1 VSDPNIAKKDLPGG
15 LRVFSEPLEE
25 ATSVALG
32 VWIRAGSR
40 DERGEVAG
48 ITHLMEH
55 MLFKGTPDM
64 DALRVAQ
71 AFESIGAQENA
82 ATGEEYTVLY
92 ARFLP
97 EHLGRALDIM
107 SDMVLRPTLADLE
120 REREVIVEEIRMY
133 EDRPDQ
139 MADEYLS
146 ALIFHDDPLGRP
158 IIGSAETVR
167 GVDRGILRAFHQ
179 STYTAPNV
187 FVVAAG
193 RLDREELEQMVEE
206 KLSGLPLGEPF
217 AREANPKAPES
228 RFFYKHKETEQY
240 HVSLGS
246 LGIPAKSEDRYAMA
260 ALNNVLG
267 GGMSSRLFQ
276 EVREKRGLAYAVYSY
291 HQGYSDAGAI
301 KTYVG
306 STTGNVEEA
315 VRIIAEQLHR
325 VQEETVSEEELYRT
339 KQQLKS
345 STLLALE
352 STPARMNRIGRSVIT
367 GTELLIPEEIATRI
381 EAVSADDIRRLAREH
396 LNLNQMFLSA
406 VGPKELD
413 LGRYLNGKQASGE
426 TGARNLRSQASDTRR

>member
-1 VSDPNIAKKDLPGG
+1 MADQNVRKKEFPGG
-15 LRVFSEPLEE
+15 LRVFSEQLEE

-40 DERGEVAG
+40 DEKDAVAG

-55 MLFKGTPDM
+55 MLFKGTPEM
-64 DALRVAQ
+64 NALGIAE

-97 EHLGRALDIM
+97 EHLERALDIM

-120 REREVIVEEIRMY
+120 CEREVIVEEIKMY

-146 ALIFHDDPLGRP
+146 SLLFHDDTLGRP

-167 GVDRGILRAFHQ
+167 GVDHDTLKHFHHD
-179 STYTAPNV
+179 TYNASNV
-187 FVVAAG
+187 FIVGAG
-193 RLDREELEQMVEE
+193 KLDQDEFEKMVEE
-206 KLSGLPLGEPF
+206 KFLDLPEGDAFERKAEPGT
-217 AREANPKAPES
+217 PES
-228 RFFYKHKETEQY
+228 RFFYKFKETEQY
-240 HVSLGS
+240 HVSMGS
-246 LGIPAKSEDRYAMA
+246 LGIPANSEDRYAMA

-291 HQGYSDAGAI
+291 HQGYSDTGAI

-315 VRIIAEQLHR
+315 VKVITEQFGK
-325 VQEETVSEEELYRT
+325 VQDELVTDEELERT

-352 STPARMNRIGRSVIT
+352 STAARMTRIGRSVIT
-367 GTELLIPEEIATRI
+367 GADLLSPEEISERI
-381 EAVSADDIRRLAREH
+381 EAVTADDIQNLAKKH
-396 LNLNQMFLSA
+396 LNLKDMYLSA
-406 VGPKELD
+406 VGPTELD
-413 LGRYLNGKQASGE
+413 LGTYLN
-426 TGARNLRSQASDTRR
+426 

>member
-1 VSDPNIAKKDLPGG
+1 VADSNIRRKELPGD
-15 LRVFSEPLEE
+15 LRIFTESLEE
-25 ATSVALG
+25 ATSVSLG

-40 DERGEVAG
+40 DEKDEVAG
-48 ITHLMEH
+48 ISHLMEH

-64 DALRVAQ
+64 DALSIAQ
-71 AFESIGAQENA
+71 AFEGIGAQENA

-97 EHLGRALDIM
+97 EHLGRALDVM
-107 SDMVLRPTLADLE
+107 SDMILRPTLADLE
-120 REREVIVEEIRMY
+120 REREVIVEEIKMY

-139 MADEYLS
+139 LADEYLS
-146 ALIFHDDPLGRP
+146 SLIFNEDPLGRP

-167 GVDRGILRAFHQ
+167 GVDHETLKGFHGNTYN
-179 STYTAPNV
+179 STNV

-193 RLDREELEQMVEE
+193 KLDSDDVERMVEE
-206 KLSGLPLGEPF
+206 KLSGLPEGEPF
-217 AREANPKAPES
+217 VREASPTPPAS
-228 RFFYKHKETEQY
+228 RFHFRFKETEQY
-240 HVSLGS
+240 HVSMGS
-246 LGIPAKSEDRYAMA
+246 MGIPARSEDRYAMA

-276 EVREKRGLAYAVYSY
+276 EVREKRGLAYAVFSY

-315 VRIIAEQLHR
+315 VRVIVEQLGR
-325 VQEETVSEEELYRT
+325 AMDEAVEDEELERT

-352 STPARMNRIGRSVIT
+352 STSARMNRVGRSVIT
-367 GTELLIPEEIATRI
+367 GAELLTPEEISARI
-381 EAVSADDIRRLAREH
+381 EAVTPEDIARLAKQH
-396 LNLNQMFLSA
+396 LRTEQMYLSA
-406 VGPKELD
+406 VGPEELD
-413 LGRYLNGKQASGE
+413 LGRYLNGG
-426 TGARNLRSQASDTRR
+426 

>member
-1 VSDPNIAKKDLPGG
+1 MSDPNIRMKELEGG

-25 ATSVALG
+25 ATSVSLG

-40 DERGEVAG
+40 DESDEVAG

-55 MLFKGTPDM
+55 MLFKGTPEM
-64 DALRVAQ
+64 DALGVAQ

-97 EHLGRALDIM
+97 EHLERALDLM

-139 MADEYLS
+139 MADEHLS
-146 ALIFHDDPLGRP
+146 SLIFHGDPLGRP

-167 GVDRGILRAFHQ
+167 SVDQEILREFH
-179 STYTAPNV
+179 SGTYTASNV
-187 FVVAAG
+187 FVVGAG
-193 RLDREELEQMVEE
+193 KLGDGALERMVEQ
-206 KLSGLPLGEPF
+206 KLSSLPHGEPF
-217 AREANPKAPES
+217 AREANPDPPES
-228 RFFYKHKETEQY
+228 RFLYKHKETEQY

-291 HQGYSDAGAI
+291 HQGYSDTGAI

-315 VRIIAEQLHR
+315 VRVIAEQLTR
-325 VQEETVSEEELYRT
+325 IQEETVSEEELERT

-352 STPARMNRIGRSVIT
+352 STAARMNRIGRSVIT
-367 GTELLIPEEIATRI
+367 GSELLTPEEIAARI
-381 EAVSADDIRRLAREH
+381 EAVSAEDIRSLART
-396 LNLNQMFLSA
+396 NLDLDSMYLSA

-413 LGRYLNGKQASGE
+413 LGTYLS
-426 TGARNLRSQASDTRR
+426 S

>member
-1 VSDPNIAKKDLPGG
+1 VADPNVRRKDLPGG

-25 ATSVALG
+25 ATSVSLG
-32 VWIRAGSR
+32 LWIRAGSR
-40 DERGEVAG
+40 DEMDEVAG
-48 ITHLMEH
+48 ISHLMEH

-64 DALRVAQ
+64 DALGIAQ
-71 AFESIGAQENA
+71 AFEGIGAQENA
-82 ATGEEYTVLY
+82 ATGEEYTLLY

-97 EHLGRALDIM
+97 EHLGRALNIM
-107 SDMVLRPTLADLE
+107 SDMILRPTLADLE
-120 REREVIVEEIRMY
+120 REREVIVEEIKMY

-139 MADEYLS
+139 LADEYLS
-146 ALIFHDDPLGRP
+146 SLIFHEDPLGRP

-167 GVDRGILRAFHQ
+167 GVDHATLEDFH
-179 STYTAPNV
+179 SHTYTTPNV
-187 FVVAAG
+187 FVVVAG
-193 RLDREELEQMVEE
+193 KLDPDDVERMVEE
-206 KLSGLPLGEPF
+206 RLSGLPGGEPF
-217 AREANPKAPES
+217 VREAKPTPPES
-228 RFFYKHKETEQY
+228 RFFFKFKETEQY

-315 VRIIAEQLHR
+315 VEVIVEQLGR
-325 VQEETVSEEELYRT
+325 IMEEEVEEDELERT

-352 STPARMNRIGRSVIT
+352 STSARMNRVGRSVIT
-367 GTELLIPEEIATRI
+367 GAELLTPEEISARI
-381 EAVSADDIRRLAREH
+381 EAVTPQDIARLAKQH
-396 LNLNQMFLSA
+396 LRPDQMYLSA

-413 LGRYLNGKQASGE
+413 LGRYLN
-426 TGARNLRSQASDTRR
+426 

>member
-1 VSDPNIAKKDLPGG
+1 VADKNVRRRELPGG
-15 LRVFSEPLEE
+15 LRVFSEPLSE
-25 ATSVALG
+25 ATSVSLG

-40 DERGEVAG
+40 DEREEVAG

-55 MLFKGTPDM
+55 MLFKGTPEL
-64 DALRVAQ
+64 DALGIAQ
-71 AFESIGAQENA
+71 AFEGIGAQENA

-97 EHLGRALDIM
+97 EHLKTALDVM
-107 SDMVLRPTLADLE
+107 GDMVLRPTFADLE
-120 REREVIVEEIRMY
+120 REREVIVEEIKMY

-146 ALIFHDDPLGRP
+146 SLIFHGDPLGRP

-167 GVDRGILRAFHQ
+167 GVDHETLKGFHQ
-179 STYTAPNV
+179 DTYTAANV
-187 FVVAAG
+187 FVVGAG
-193 RLDREELEQMVEE
+193 KLDPDELEAMVEA
-206 KLSGLPLGEPF
+206 KLGGLPAGEPF
-217 AREANPKAPES
+217 ARNALPGTPQS
-228 RFFYKHKETEQY
+228 RVHFKFKETEQY
-240 HVSLGS
+240 HVSVGS
-246 LGIPAKSEDRYAMA
+246 LGIPASSEDRFAMA
-260 ALNNVLG
+260 ALNNVFG

-291 HQGYSDAGAI
+291 HQAYSDAGAI

-315 VRIIAEQLHR
+315 VDVIVREMDKMRTGR
-325 VQEETVSEEELYRT
+325 VDPEELERT

-352 STPARMNRIGRSVIT
+352 STAARMNRAGRSVILD
-367 GTELLIPEEIATRI
+367 TELLSPEEIAERI
-381 EAVSADDIRRLAREH
+381 EAVTAEDVMRLANQH
-396 LNLNQMFLSA
+396 LDIEKMYLSA

-413 LGRYLNGKQASGE
+413 LGRCLG
-426 TGARNLRSQASDTRR
+426 

>member
-1 VSDPNIAKKDLPGG
+1 MADKNVRRRELPGG
-15 LRVFSEPLEE
+15 LRVFSEPLSE
-25 ATSVALG
+25 ATSVSLG

-40 DERGEVAG
+40 DERDEVAG

-55 MLFKGTPDM
+55 MLFKGTPEM
-64 DALRVAQ
+64 DALGIAQ
-71 AFESIGAQENA
+71 AFEGIGAQENA

-97 EHLGRALDIM
+97 EHLEKALDVM
-107 SDMVLRPTLADLE
+107 GDMVLRPTFADLE
-120 REREVIVEEIRMY
+120 REREVIVEEIKMY

-146 ALIFHDDPLGRP
+146 GLIFHGDSLGRP

-167 GVDRGILRAFHQ
+167 GVDHDTLKNFHQ
-179 STYTAPNV
+179 NTYTTANV
-187 FVVAAG
+187 FVVGAG
-193 RLDREELEQMVEE
+193 KLDPDKLEAMVEA
-206 KLSGLPLGEPF
+206 KLGGLPAGEPF
-217 AREANPKAPES
+217 GRDAHPGEPQS
-228 RFFYKHKETEQY
+228 RVHYKFKETEQY
-240 HVSLGS
+240 HVSVGS
-246 LGIPAKSEDRYAMA
+246 LGIPATSEDRFAMA
-260 ALNNVLG
+260 ALNNVFG

-291 HQGYSDAGAI
+291 HQSYSAAGAI

-315 VRIIAEQLHR
+315 VGIIVREMGKMRTEL
-325 VQEETVSEEELYRT
+325 VDSEELERT

-352 STPARMNRIGRSVIT
+352 STAARMNRVGRSVIL
-367 GTELLIPEEIATRI
+367 GTELLSPEEIAARI
-381 EAVSADDIRRLAREH
+381 EAVTAEDVMRLANEH
-396 LNLNQMFLSA
+396 LDTEKMYLSA

-413 LGRYLNGKQASGE
+413 LERYLG
-426 TGARNLRSQASDTRR
+426 

>member
-1 VSDPNIAKKDLPGG
+1 LSDPNIRKKQLPGG
-15 LRVFSEPLEE
+15 LRVLSEPLEE
-25 ATSVALG
+25 ATSVSLG

-40 DERGEVAG
+40 DERDEVAG
-48 ITHLMEH
+48 ISHLMEH

-64 DALRVAQ
+64 DALGVAQ
-71 AFESIGAQENA
+71 AFEGIGAQENA

-97 EHLGRALDIM
+97 EHLERALDIM

-139 MADEYLS
+139 LADEYLS
-146 ALIFHDDPLGRP
+146 GLIFHDDPLGRP

-167 GVDRGILRAFHQ
+167 GVDHDTLRTFHHGV
-179 STYTAPNV
+179 YTAPNV

-193 RLDREELEQMVEE
+193 KVDRDELERMVEE
-206 KLSGLPLGEPF
+206 KVSGLPEGEPF
-217 AREANPKAPES
+217 TRVASPRSPES
-228 RFFYKHKETEQY
+228 RFYFKYKETEQY

-246 LGIPAKSEDRYAMA
+246 QGIPARSEDRYAMA

-315 VRIIAEQLHR
+315 VRVITEQLGR
-325 VQEETVSEEELYRT
+325 VQEELVSDEELDRT

-352 STPARMNRIGRSVIT
+352 STAARMNRIGRSVIT
-367 GTELLIPEEIATRI
+367 DTELLSPEEIAERI
-381 EAVSADDIRRLAREH
+381 EAVSAEDIRRLARAH
-396 LNLNQMFLSA
+396 LNLDNLYLSA
-406 VGPKELD
+406 VGPEELD
-413 LGRYLNGKQASGE
+413 LGRHLNG
-426 TGARNLRSQASDTRR
+426 

>member
-1 VSDPNIAKKDLPGG
+1 VADSNIRRKDLPGG
-15 LRVFSEPLEE
+15 LRVFTEPLAE
-25 ATSVALG
+25 ATSVSLG

-40 DERGEVAG
+40 DEKDEVAG
-48 ITHLMEH
+48 ISHLMEH

-64 DALRVAQ
+64 DALGIAQ
-71 AFESIGAQENA
+71 AFEGIGAQENA

-97 EHLGRALDIM
+97 EHLGRALDVM
-107 SDMVLRPTLADLE
+107 SDMILRPTLADLE
-120 REREVIVEEIRMY
+120 REREVIVEEIKMY

-139 MADEYLS
+139 LADEYLS
-146 ALIFHDDPLGRP
+146 SLIFNEDSLGRP

-167 GVDRGILRAFHQ
+167 GVDHETLDGFHKN
-179 STYTAPNV
+179 TYTGPNV

-193 RLDREELEQMVEE
+193 KLDPDDVERTVVE
-206 KLSGLPLGEPF
+206 KLSGLPEGEPF
-217 AREANPKAPES
+217 VREASPTPPAS
-228 RFFYKHKETEQY
+228 RFHYRFKDTEQY
-240 HVSLGS
+240 HVSMGS
-246 LGIPAKSEDRYAMA
+246 MGIPARSEDRYAMA

-315 VRIIAEQLHR
+315 VRVIVEQLGR
-325 VQEETVSEEELYRT
+325 VMDEAVEDEELGRT

-352 STPARMNRIGRSVIT
+352 STSARMNRVGRSVIT
-367 GTELLIPEEIATRI
+367 GAELLTPEEISARI
-381 EAVSADDIRRLAREH
+381 EAVTPDDISRLARQH
-396 LNLNQMFLSA
+396 LRTEQMYLSA

-413 LGRYLNGKQASGE
+413 LGRYLN
-426 TGARNLRSQASDTRR
+426 

>member
-1 VSDPNIAKKDLPGG
+1 VADKNVRRRELPGG
-15 LRVFSEPLEE
+15 LRVFSEPLSE
-25 ATSVALG
+25 ATSVSLG

-40 DERGEVAG
+40 DERDEVAG

-55 MLFKGTPDM
+55 MLFKGTPEM
-64 DALRVAQ
+64 DALGIAQ
-71 AFESIGAQENA
+71 AFEGIGAQENA

-97 EHLGRALDIM
+97 EHLEKALDVM
-107 SDMVLRPTLADLE
+107 GDMVLRPTFADLE
-120 REREVIVEEIRMY
+120 REREVIVEEIKMY

-146 ALIFHDDPLGRP
+146 GLIFHGDSLGRP

-167 GVDRGILRAFHQ
+167 GVDHDTLKNFHQ
-179 STYTAPNV
+179 NTYTAANV
-187 FVVAAG
+187 FVVGAG
-193 RLDREELEQMVEE
+193 KLDPDKLEAMVEA
-206 KLSGLPLGEPF
+206 KLGGLPAGEPF
-217 AREANPKAPES
+217 GRDAHPGEPQS
-228 RFFYKHKETEQY
+228 RVHYKFKETEQY
-240 HVSLGS
+240 HVSVGS
-246 LGIPAKSEDRYAMA
+246 LGIPASSEDRFAMA
-260 ALNNVLG
+260 ALNNVFG

-291 HQGYSDAGAI
+291 HQSYSDAGAI

-315 VRIIAEQLHR
+315 VGIIVREMGKMRTEL
-325 VQEETVSEEELYRT
+325 VDSEELERT

-352 STPARMNRIGRSVIT
+352 STAARMNRVGRSVIL
-367 GTELLIPEEIATRI
+367 GTELLSPEEIAARI
-381 EAVSADDIRRLAREH
+381 EAVTAEDVMRLASEH
-396 LNLNQMFLSA
+396 LDTEKMYLSA

-413 LGRYLNGKQASGE
+413 LERYLG
-426 TGARNLRSQASDTRR
+426 

>member
-1 VSDPNIAKKDLPGG
+1 LSDPNIREKRLPSG
-15 LRVFSEPLEE
+15 LKVFSEPLAE
-25 ATSVALG
+25 ATSVSLG

-40 DERGEVAG
+40 DERDEVAG
-48 ITHLMEH
+48 ISHLMEH

-64 DALRVAQ
+64 DALQVAQ

-97 EHLGRALDIM
+97 EHLGRALDLM

-146 ALIFHDDPLGRP
+146 GLIFHDDPLGRP

-167 GVDRGILRAFHQ
+167 GVDHDTLRTFHR

-187 FVVAAG
+187 LVVAAG
-193 RLDREELEQMVEE
+193 KLDRGELEGMVE
-206 KLSGLPLGEPF
+206 KKFSGLPSGEPF
-217 AREANPKAPES
+217 VREVNARPPES

-246 LGIPAKSEDRYAMA
+246 LGIPARSEDRYAMA

-315 VRIIAEQLHR
+315 VRVISEQLQR
-325 VQEETVSEEELYRT
+325 IQEGPVADEELDRT

-352 STPARMNRIGRSVIT
+352 STAARMNRVGRSVIT
-367 GTELLIPEEIATRI
+367 GVELLTPEEISERI
-381 EAVSADDIRRLAREH
+381 EAVTAEDLGRLARKH
-396 LNLNQMFLSA
+396 LNLNHMYLSA

-413 LGRYLNGKQASGE
+413 LGRYLNGS
-426 TGARNLRSQASDTRR
+426 

>member
-1 VSDPNIAKKDLPGG
+1 LSDPNIGKKELTWG
-15 LRVFSEPLEE
+15 LRVLSEPLEE
-25 ATSVALG
+25 ATSVSLG

-40 DERGEVAG
+40 DERDEVAG
-48 ITHLMEH
+48 ISHLMEH

-64 DALRVAQ
+64 DALGVAQ

-97 EHLGRALDIM
+97 EHLERALDIM

-139 MADEYLS
+139 LADEYLS
-146 ALIFHDDPLGRP
+146 GLIFHDDPLGRP

-167 GVDRGILRAFHQ
+167 GVDHDTLKTFHHGA
-179 STYTAPNV
+179 YTAPNI

-193 RLDREELEQMVEE
+193 KLDRDELERMVEE
-206 KLSGLPLGEPF
+206 KFSGLPEGKPF
-217 AREANPKAPES
+217 TREARPQPPES
-228 RFFYKHKETEQY
+228 RFYYKHKETEQY

-246 LGIPAKSEDRYAMA
+246 QGIPARSEDRYAMA

-315 VRIIAEQLHR
+315 VRVITEQLGR
-325 VQEETVSEEELYRT
+325 VQEDLVPDEELDRT

-352 STPARMNRIGRSVIT
+352 STAARMNRIGRSVIT
-367 GTELLIPEEIATRI
+367 DTELLPPEEIAERI
-381 EAVSADDIRRLAREH
+381 EAVSAEDIRRLARTH
-396 LNLNQMFLSA
+396 LNLDNLYLSA
-406 VGPKELD
+406 VGPEELD
-413 LGRYLNGKQASGE
+413 LGRHLNS
-426 TGARNLRSQASDTRR
+426 

>member
-1 VSDPNIAKKDLPGG
+1 LSDPNIRKKELPGG
-15 LRVFSEPLEE
+15 LRIFSEPLEE

-40 DERGEVAG
+40 DERDDIAG

-64 DALRVAQ
+64 DALGVAQ

-97 EHLGRALDIM
+97 EHLERALDIM

-139 MADEYLS
+139 MADEHLS
-146 ALIFHDDPLGRP
+146 SLIFYGDPLGRP

-167 GVDRGILRAFHQ
+167 GVDQETLRNFHAG
-179 STYTAPNV
+179 TYTADNV
-187 FVVAAG
+187 FVVGAG
-193 RLDREELEQMVEE
+193 KLEEGELERMAEE
-206 KLSGLPLGEPF
+206 KFSSLPHGQPF
-217 AREANPKAPES
+217 VREANPSAPES
-228 RFFYKHKETEQY
+228 RFFYKHKDTEQY
-240 HVSLGS
+240 HVSLGY
-246 LGIPAKSEDRYAMA
+246 LGIPARSEDRYAMA

-267 GGMSSRLFQ
+267 GGMSSRFFQ

-315 VRIIAEQLHR
+315 VRIIAEQLR
-325 VQEETVSEEELYRT
+325 RIQEETLGEEELDRT

-352 STPARMNRIGRSVIT
+352 STAARMNRIGRSVIT
-367 GTELLIPEEIATRI
+367 GAELLTPEEIAARI
-381 EAVSADDIRRLAREH
+381 EAVTADDIRRLAREH
-396 LNLNQMFLSA
+396 LKLDQMYLSA

-413 LGRYLNGKQASGE
+413 LGMYLNGG
-426 TGARNLRSQASDTRR
+426 

>member
-1 VSDPNIAKKDLPGG
+1 LSDPNIKKKELPGG
-15 LRVFSEPLEE
+15 LRVLSEPLEE
-25 ATSVALG
+25 ATSVSLG

-40 DERGEVAG
+40 DERDEVAG
-48 ITHLMEH
+48 ISHLMEH

-64 DALRVAQ
+64 DALGVAQ
-71 AFESIGAQENA
+71 AFEGIGAQENA

-97 EHLGRALDIM
+97 EHLERALDIM
-107 SDMVLRPTLADLE
+107 GDMVLRPTLADLE

-146 ALIFHDDPLGRP
+146 GLIFHDDPLGRP

-167 GVDRGILRAFHQ
+167 GVDHDTLRTFHHGV
-179 STYTAPNV
+179 YTAPNV

-193 RLDREELEQMVEE
+193 KLDRDELERMVEE
-206 KLSGLPLGEPF
+206 TFSGLPEGEPF
-217 AREANPKAPES
+217 MREANPRSPES
-228 RFFYKHKETEQY
+228 RFYYKHKETEQY

-246 LGIPAKSEDRYAMA
+246 QGIPARSEDRYAMA

-315 VRIIAEQLHR
+315 VRVIAEQLGR
-325 VQEETVSEEELYRT
+325 VQEELVPDEELDRT

-352 STPARMNRIGRSVIT
+352 STAARMNRIGRSLIT
-367 GTELLIPEEIATRI
+367 GTELLSPEEIADRI
-381 EAVSADDIRRLAREH
+381 EAVTAEDIRRLARKH
-396 LNLNQMFLSA
+396 LNLENMYLSA

-413 LGRYLNGKQASGE
+413 LGRHLNS
-426 TGARNLRSQASDTRR
+426 

>member
-1 VSDPNIAKKDLPGG
+1 MSDPNIRKKELPGG
-15 LRVFSEPLEE
+15 LRIYSEPLEE
-25 ATSVALG
+25 ATSVSLG

-40 DERGEVAG
+40 DERDELAG

-55 MLFKGTPDM
+55 MLFKGTPEM
-64 DALRVAQ
+64 DALGVAE

-97 EHLGRALDIM
+97 EHLDRALEIM

-133 EDRPDQ
+133 QDRPDQ

-146 ALIFHDDPLGRP
+146 SLIFHGDPLGRP

-167 GVDRGILRAFHQ
+167 GVDRETLREFHAG
-179 STYTAPNV
+179 TYTAPNV
-187 FVVAAG
+187 FVVGAG
-193 RLDREELEQMVEE
+193 KVEREEFERMVEARF
-206 KLSGLPLGEPF
+206 SALPQGEPF
-217 AREANPKAPES
+217 VREASPLSPES
-228 RFFYKHKETEQY
+228 RFFYKYKETEQY

-246 LGIPAKSEDRYAMA
+246 KGIPAKSEDRYAMA

-291 HQGYSDAGAI
+291 HQGYSDTGAI

-306 STTGNVEEA
+306 STTGNVEDA
-315 VRIIAEQLHR
+315 VKVISDQLQRIQVEP
-325 VQEETVSEEELYRT
+325 VSEEELYRT

-352 STPARMNRIGRSVIT
+352 STAARMNRIGRSVIT
-367 GTELLIPEEIATRI
+367 GTELFTPEEIAARI
-381 EAVSADDIRRLAREH
+381 DAVSAEDIQRLARDH
-396 LNLNQMFLSA
+396 LNLDQIYLSA
-406 VGPKELD
+406 IGPKELD
-413 LGRYLNGKQASGE
+413 LGRYLNDNA
-426 TGARNLRSQASDTRR
+426 

>member
-1 VSDPNIAKKDLPGG
+1 VADFNIRRKDLSGG
-15 LRVFSEPLEE
+15 LRAFTEPLAE
-25 ATSVALG
+25 ATSVSLG

-40 DERGEVAG
+40 DEMDDFAG
-48 ITHLMEH
+48 ISHLMEH

-64 DALRVAQ
+64 DALGIAQ
-71 AFESIGAQENA
+71 AFEGIGAQENA

-97 EHLGRALDIM
+97 EHLGRALDVM
-107 SDMVLRPTLADLE
+107 SDMVLRPTLVDLE
-120 REREVIVEEIRMY
+120 REREVIVEEIKMY

-139 MADEYLS
+139 LADEYLS
-146 ALIFHDDPLGRP
+146 SLIFNEDPLGRP

-167 GVDRGILRAFHQ
+167 GVDHDTLKGFHKN
-179 STYTAPNV
+179 TYTAPNV
-187 FVVAAG
+187 FVVASG
-193 RLDREELEQMVEE
+193 KLDSDDVERMVEE
-206 KLSGLPLGEPF
+206 KLSGLPEGEPF
-217 AREANPKAPES
+217 VRKASPTRPAS
-228 RFFYKHKETEQY
+228 RFHFRFKETEQY
-240 HVSLGS
+240 HVSMGS
-246 LGIPAKSEDRYAMA
+246 LGIPARSEDRYAMA

-315 VRIIAEQLHR
+315 VWVIVEQLGKIMDEA
-325 VQEETVSEEELYRT
+325 VVDEELERT

-352 STPARMNRIGRSVIT
+352 STSARMNRVGRSVIT
-367 GTELLIPEEIATRI
+367 GAELLTPEEISARI
-381 EAVSADDIRRLAREH
+381 EAVTPEDIARLAKQH
-396 LNLNQMFLSA
+396 LRTDQMYLSA

-413 LGRYLNGKQASGE
+413 LGRYLN
-426 TGARNLRSQASDTRR
+426 

>member
-1 VSDPNIAKKDLPGG
+1 MADQNVRQKELPGG
-15 LRVFSEPLEE
+15 LRVFSEPLSE
-25 ATSVALG
+25 ATSVSLG

-40 DERGEVAG
+40 DEQDNVAG

-55 MLFKGTPDM
+55 MLFKGTPDL
-64 DALRVAQ
+64 DALGIAQ
-71 AFESIGAQENA
+71 AFEGIGAQENA

-97 EHLGRALDIM
+97 EHLEKALDVM
-107 SDMVLRPTLADLE
+107 GDMVLRPTFADLE
-120 REREVIVEEIRMY
+120 REREVIVEEIKMY

-146 ALIFHDDPLGRP
+146 SLIFHGDSLGRP

-167 GVDRGILRAFHQ
+167 GVDHDTLKNFHQ
-179 STYTAPNV
+179 DTYTTANV
-187 FVVAAG
+187 FVVGAG
-193 RLDREELEQMVEE
+193 KLDPDELEAMVEA
-206 KLSGLPLGEPF
+206 KLGGLPSGEPF
-217 AREANPKAPES
+217 GRDAHPGEPQS
-228 RFFYKHKETEQY
+228 RVHYKFKETEQY
-240 HVSLGS
+240 HVSVGS
-246 LGIPAKSEDRYAMA
+246 LGIPASSEDRFAMA
-260 ALNNVLG
+260 ALNNLFG

-291 HQGYSDAGAI
+291 HQSYSDAGAI

-315 VRIIAEQLHR
+315 VGIIVREMNKMRTEPVDA
-325 VQEETVSEEELYRT
+325 EELERT

-352 STPARMNRIGRSVIT
+352 STAARMNRVGRSVIL
-367 GTELLIPEEIATRI
+367 GTELLSPEEIAARI
-381 EAVSADDIRRLAREH
+381 EAVTAEDVMRLANEH
-396 LNLNQMFLSA
+396 LDTEKMYLSA

-413 LGRYLNGKQASGE
+413 LGRYLG
-426 TGARNLRSQASDTRR
+426 

>member
-1 VSDPNIAKKDLPGG
+1 MGDPNINKKELAGG
-15 LRVFSEPLEE
+15 LRVLSEPLEE
-25 ATSVALG
+25 ATSVSLG

-40 DERGEVAG
+40 DERDEVAG
-48 ITHLMEH
+48 ISHLMEH

-64 DALRVAQ
+64 DALEVAQ

-107 SDMVLRPTLADLE
+107 SDMVLRPTLVDLE

-139 MADEYLS
+139 LADEFLS
-146 ALIFHDDPLGRP
+146 GLIFNDDPLGRP

-167 GVDRGILRAFHQ
+167 GVDRDTLRDFHG

-193 RLDREELEQMVEE
+193 KLDRDELERMVEE
-206 KLSGLPLGEPF
+206 KFSGLPEGDPF
-217 AREANPKAPES
+217 VREAHPNAPES
-228 RFFYKHKETEQY
+228 RLHYKHKETEQY

-260 ALNNVLG
+260 SLNNVLG

-315 VRIIAEQLHR
+315 VRVITEQLEKVR
-325 VQEETVSEEELYRT
+325 SELVEDEELERT

-352 STPARMNRIGRSVIT
+352 STAARMNRVGRSVIT
-367 GTELLIPEEIATRI
+367 GTELLTPEEIANRI
-381 EAVSADDIRRLAREH
+381 EAVTAEDIRRLARAH
-396 LNLNQMFLSA
+396 LNLNNMYLSA

-413 LGRYLNGKQASGE
+413 LGRYLNG
-426 TGARNLRSQASDTRR
+426 N

>member
-1 VSDPNIAKKDLPGG
+1 VADANVRRRELPGG
-15 LRVFSEPLEE
+15 LRVFSEPLSE
-25 ATSVALG
+25 ATSVSLG

-40 DERGEVAG
+40 DERDEVAG

-55 MLFKGTPDM
+55 MLFKGTPEL
-64 DALRVAQ
+64 DALGIAQ
-71 AFESIGAQENA
+71 AFEGIGAQENA

-97 EHLGRALDIM
+97 EHLEKALDLM
-107 SDMVLRPTLADLE
+107 GGMVLRPTFADLE
-120 REREVIVEEIRMY
+120 REREVIVEEIKMY

-146 ALIFHDDPLGRP
+146 SLIFHGDPLGRP

-167 GVDRGILRAFHQ
+167 GVDHETLKNFHRG
-179 STYTAPNV
+179 TYTSQNV
-187 FVVAAG
+187 FVVGAG
-193 RLDREELEQMVEE
+193 RLDPDELEAMVEE
-206 KLSGLPLGEPF
+206 KFRGLPSGEPF
-217 AREANPKAPES
+217 ARNVRSEPPQS
-228 RFFYKHKETEQY
+228 RVHYRFKETEQY
-240 HVSLGS
+240 HVSVGS
-246 LGIPAKSEDRYAMA
+246 LGIPASSEDRFAMA
-260 ALNNVLG
+260 ALNNVFG

-291 HQGYSDAGAI
+291 HQAYSDAGAI

-315 VRIIAEQLHR
+315 VDIIVREMNKMR
-325 VQEETVSEEELYRT
+325 ETPVEPEELERT

-352 STPARMNRIGRSVIT
+352 STAARMNRVGRSVIQES
-367 GTELLIPEEIATRI
+367 ELLSPEEIAERI
-381 EAVSADDIRRLAREH
+381 EAVTAEDVMRLANDH
-396 LNLNQMFLSA
+396 LDTEKMYLSA

-413 LGRYLNGKQASGE
+413 LGRYLGS
-426 TGARNLRSQASDTRR
+426 

>member
-1 VSDPNIAKKDLPGG
+1 MADPNIRRKDLPGG
-15 LRVFSEPLEE
+15 LRVFTEPLAE

-40 DERGEVAG
+40 DEKDEVAG
-48 ITHLMEH
+48 ISHLMEH
-55 MLFKGTPDM
+55 MLFKGTPEM
-64 DALRVAQ
+64 DALGIAQ
-71 AFESIGAQENA
+71 AFEGIGAQENA

-97 EHLGRALDIM
+97 EHLGRALDVM
-107 SDMVLRPTLADLE
+107 SEMILRPTLADLQ
-120 REREVIVEEIRMY
+120 REREVIVEEIKMY

-139 MADEYLS
+139 LADEYLS
-146 ALIFHDDPLGRP
+146 SLIFNEDPLGRP

-167 GVDRGILRAFHQ
+167 GVDHDTLKRFHEN
-179 STYTAPNV
+179 TYTSPNV

-193 RLDREELEQMVEE
+193 KLESDDVERMVEE
-206 KLSGLPLGEPF
+206 KLSGLPEGEPF
-217 AREANPKAPES
+217 VREASPTPPES
-228 RFFYKHKETEQY
+228 RFHFRFKETEQY
-240 HVSLGS
+240 HVSMGS
-246 LGIPAKSEDRYAMA
+246 MGIPARSEDRYAMA

-315 VRIIAEQLHR
+315 VSVIVEQLGK
-325 VQEETVSEEELYRT
+325 VMDEAAVEDEELERT

-352 STPARMNRIGRSVIT
+352 STSARMNRVGRSVIT
-367 GTELLIPEEIATRI
+367 GAELLTPEEISARI
-381 EAVSADDIRRLAREH
+381 EAVRPEDVSRLARQH
-396 LNLNQMFLSA
+396 LRTDQMYLSA

-413 LGRYLNGKQASGE
+413 LGRYLN
-426 TGARNLRSQASDTRR
+426 

>member
-1 VSDPNIAKKDLPGG
+1 VADPNIKLKDLPGG
-15 LRVFSEPLEE
+15 LRVFSEPLAE
-25 ATSVALG
+25 ATSVSLG
-32 VWIRAGSR
+32 LWIRAGSR
-40 DERGEVAG
+40 DELDEVAG
-48 ITHLMEH
+48 ISHLMEH

-64 DALRVAQ
+64 DALGIAQ
-71 AFESIGAQENA
+71 AFEGIGAQENA

-97 EHLGRALDIM
+97 EHLWRALDIM

-120 REREVIVEEIRMY
+120 REREVIVEEIKMY

-139 MADEYLS
+139 LADEYLS
-146 ALIFHDDPLGRP
+146 SLIFHEDSLGRP

-167 GVDRGILRAFHQ
+167 GVDHDTLKDFH
-179 STYTAPNV
+179 SNTYTSPNI
-187 FVVAAG
+187 FVVATG
-193 RLDREELEQMVEE
+193 KLDPDEIERMVEE
-206 KLSGLPLGEPF
+206 KLSGLPGGEPF
-217 AREANPKAPES
+217 VREARPTTPES
-228 RFFYKHKETEQY
+228 PFFFKFKETEQY

-315 VRIIAEQLHR
+315 VRVIVEQLGK
-325 VQEETVSEEELYRT
+325 VMDEEVEGEELVRT

-352 STPARMNRIGRSVIT
+352 STSARMNRVGRSVIT
-367 GTELLIPEEIATRI
+367 GAELLTPDEISARI
-381 EAVSADDIRRLAREH
+381 EAVTPQDIARLAKQH
-396 LNLNQMFLSA
+396 LRTDHMYLSA
-406 VGPKELD
+406 VGPRELD
-413 LGRYLNGKQASGE
+413 LGRYLNGS
-426 TGARNLRSQASDTRR
+426 

>member
-1 VSDPNIAKKDLPGG
+1 MSDPNIRRRDFPGG
-15 LRVFSEPLEE
+15 LRVFSEPLAE
-25 ATSVALG
+25 ATSVSLG

-40 DERGEVAG
+40 DERDEVAG
-48 ITHLMEH
+48 ISHLMEH

-64 DALRVAQ
+64 DALEVAQ

-97 EHLGRALDIM
+97 EHLERALGIM
-107 SDMVLRPTLADLE
+107 ADMVLRPTLADLD
-120 REREVIVEEIRMY
+120 REREVIVEEIKMY

-146 ALIFHDDPLGRP
+146 SLIFYNDTLGRP
-158 IIGSAETVR
+158 IIGSAQTVR
-167 GVDRGILRAFHQ
+167 GVDHETLRGFHRD
-179 STYTAPNV
+179 TYTAPNV
-187 FVVAAG
+187 FVVGAG
-193 RLDREELEQMVEE
+193 KLDPERLDQMAQE
-206 KLSGLPLGEPF
+206 KLSALPEGEPF
-217 AREANPKAPES
+217 VRDARPQTPES
-228 RFFYKHKETEQY
+228 RVYYKFKETEQY
-240 HVSLGS
+240 HVSIGS
-246 LGIPAKSEDRYAMA
+246 LGIPAKSEDRHAMA

-306 STTGNVEEA
+306 STTGNVGEA
-315 VRIIAEQLHR
+315 VRVIAEQLQR
-325 VQEETVSEEELYRT
+325 VQEEPVSDEELERT

-352 STPARMNRIGRSVIT
+352 STAARMNRIGRSVIT
-367 GTELLIPEEIATRI
+367 GSELLTPEEISARI
-381 EAVSADDIRRLAREH
+381 EAVSAEDIRRLARTH
-396 LNLNQMFLSA
+396 LNLDNMYLSA

-413 LGRYLNGKQASGE
+413 LVRYLNK
-426 TGARNLRSQASDTRR
+426 N